1 VALKLE
7 GELARREARRIRE
20 VSGWPQWPWLAVKRH
35 VDGETAAHFGVITAG
50 DVKAGE
56 MRVFDVTLDAL
67 RAADTPTGTTQ
78 DPAFAVAAV
87 YASVEA
93 MLDAGWMGD

>member
-1 VALKLE
+1 
-7 GELARREARRIRE
+7 
-20 VSGWPQWPWLAVKRH
+20 
-35 VDGETAAHFGVITAG
+35 VINAG
-50 DVKAGE
+50 DVEVGE
-56 MRVFDVTLDAL
+56 LRVFDVTLDAL
-67 RAADTPTGTTQ
+67 RAADTPTGAAQ